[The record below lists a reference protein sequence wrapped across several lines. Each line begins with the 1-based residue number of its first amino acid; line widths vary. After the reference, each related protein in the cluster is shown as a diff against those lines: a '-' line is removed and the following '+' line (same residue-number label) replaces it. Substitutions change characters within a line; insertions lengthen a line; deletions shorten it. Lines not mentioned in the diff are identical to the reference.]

1 MMTKTTL
8 TVTLLT
14 SALALLTSNTWATT
28 ENASAEQTAPVP
40 SSTVATT
47 DASRASVPTDGSLW
61 PRWVEF
67 RTAAVEGGRVI
78 DRSDARLITTSEG
91 QSYGMFFALVANDR
105 ATFKA
110 IWDWSKTNLCAG
122 DCAKTR
128 VAWLWGASAPVVGKD
143 AKDAKDVTWG
153 VIDSNNATDADL
165 WMAYSLLEAAKR
177 WGVES
182 YRTDAMALLERVKAD
197 TRVVRGLG
205 RVLLPANVG
214 FEKNGDVVLNPSY
227 YPISLLKGLERVDPF
242 WHEVRLAS
250 LRVLYRSA
258 ESGFSPDW
266 VAFGQRWGTRN
277 RDEGSVGSWNAIRVY
292 LWAGLMSPEDPDAL
306 RLKVA
311 LRPMLDVTRAAYY
324 TPEDTDTAANTVST
338 SGPLAF
344 SACLLPWLKNE
355 KAGAYIRSGL
365 AQMALTGEDY
375 YRSVLALFA
384 MGFDEG
390 RYAFDEDGSLWLR
403 DQPAPRNEL

>member
-1 MMTKTTL
+1 MTKTTL

-14 SALALLTSNTWATT
+14 SALALLTSNTWAATV
-28 ENASAEQTAPVP
+28 NASSEPVAPVAN
-40 SSTVATT
+40 STVATNVT
-47 DASRASVPTDGSLW
+47 THATVPTDGSLW

-91 QSYGMFFALVANDR
+91 QSYGMFFALIANDR
-105 ATFKA
+105 ETFKA
-110 IWDWSKTNLCAG
+110 IWDWTKTNLCAG

-128 VAWLWGASAPVVGKD
+128 VAWLWGASAPVVGNNANDGK
-143 AKDAKDVTWG
+143 AVTWG

-165 WMAYSLLEAAKR
+165 WMAYSLLDAAKR
-177 WGVES
+177 WGVAS
-182 YRTDAMALLERVKAD
+182 YRTDALALLERLKAD

-292 LWAGLMSPEDPDAL
+292 LWAGLMSPEDPDAA
-306 RLKVA
+306 RLKAA
-311 LRPMLDVTRAAYY
+311 LRPMLEVTRAAFY

-344 SACLLPWLKNE
+344 SACLLPWLKND
-355 KAGAYIRSGL
+355 KVGAYIRSGL

-390 RYAFDEDGSLWLR
+390 RYAFGEDGSLWLR
-403 DQPAPRNEL
+403 DQP

>member
-14 SALALLTSNTWATT
+14 SALALLTSNTWAATV
-28 ENASAEQTAPVP
+28 NASSEPVAPVA
-40 SSTVATT
+40 SSTVATNVPT
-47 DASRASVPTDGSLW
+47 HATVPTDGSLW

-91 QSYGMFFALVANDR
+91 QSYGMFFALIANDR
-105 ATFKA
+105 ETFKA
-110 IWDWSKTNLCAG
+110 IWDWTKTNLCAG

-128 VAWLWGASAPVVGKD
+128 VAWLWGASAPVVGNNANDGK
-143 AKDAKDVTWG
+143 AVTWG

-165 WMAYSLLEAAKR
+165 WMAYSLLDAEKR
-177 WGVES
+177 WGVAS
-182 YRTDAMALLERVKAD
+182 YRKDALALLERLKAD

-292 LWAGLMSPEDPDAL
+292 LWAGLMNPEDPDAA
-306 RLKVA
+306 RLKA
-311 LRPMLDVTRAAYY
+311 TLRPMLDVTRAAYY

-344 SACLLPWLKNE
+344 SACLLPWLKND

-390 RYAFDEDGSLWLR
+390 RYAFGEDGSLWLR
-403 DQPAPRNEL
+403 DQP